1 MTEEKVGEIKEY
13 DVYRDSLFR
22 YLGESSLLSIK
33 NLMMQLPFEPAQ
45 FIYNFNRIHKRAGR
59 VFPAFD

>member
-1 MTEEKVGEIKEY
+1 MTEEKVSEIKEY

-33 NLMMQLPFEPAQ
+33 NLMMQLSFEPAQ
-45 FIYNFNRIHKRAGR
+45 FIHNFNRIHK
-59 VFPAFD
+59 